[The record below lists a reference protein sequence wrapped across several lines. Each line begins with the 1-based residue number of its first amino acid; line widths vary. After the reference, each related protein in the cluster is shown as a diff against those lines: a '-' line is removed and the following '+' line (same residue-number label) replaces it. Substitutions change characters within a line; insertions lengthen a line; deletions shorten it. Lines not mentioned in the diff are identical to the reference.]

1 MKHFT
6 KDLWLA
12 WNNQGPIDPKK
23 AIEIGKQAFD
33 NYRHELKQ
41 LRPRLGSR
49 TYKFFSTESLHD
61 GRVLSFVVGDGID
74 HEVGGLK
81 PFDINA
87 RQTAVRIKVFGSEM
101 DVLYTL
107 SYKGIRRVVFDFP
120 SDDPL
125 FYDEGDNIGDWG
137 YDEVSASNEKYLR
150 HEVLFSSG
158 TSVVIEFKKFSY
170 SKETCEGSRYL
181 DRI

>member
-1 MKHFT
+1 MKYFT

-12 WNNQGPIDPKK
+12 WNNQGSIDPKK
-23 AIEIGKQAFD
+23 AIEIGNEAFD
-33 NYRHELKQ
+33 NYRHELERLK
-41 LRPRLGSR
+41 PRLGAQ
-49 TYKFFSTESLHD
+49 TYEFFTRESLHD
-61 GRVLSFVVGDGID
+61 GRVLSLIVGDGIN
-74 HEVGGLK
+74 HEVGGVK

-87 RQTAVRIKVFGSEM
+87 RQTAVRIQVFGSEM

-107 SYKGIRRVVFDFP
+107 SYEGIRRVVFDFP
-120 SDDPL
+120 SDEPL
-125 FYDEGDNIGDWG
+125 FYHEGDNIGDWG
-137 YDEVSASNEKYLR
+137 YDEISAPDAKYLR

-170 SKETCEGSRYL
+170 SKEACKGSRYL